1 MAKITVTV
9 EDQED
14 GGCAVRM
21 DSDLPLA
28 VEFGDLTLA
37 QQLAVRLV
45 DMLAGGLHTVEKV
58 AAIYNA
64 AEPLVGAGSN

>member
-9 EDQED
+9 EDQE
-14 GGCAVRM
+14 GGVSVRM